1 MITSSLLFFAAG
13 LLTLACTVIIWRNA
27 LQRRSKP
34 DTTPSNSIAGLLSLA
49 IILNI
54 WAIHLLDSV
63 TANGINFTLATGA
76 AVLTLLV
83 HVIYTIGILRH
94 GIQGLGLFLLPV
106 SALPLFLIPI
116 LPQAHDPNWVR
127 TSSLIETSHLL
138 ISMSAYALL
147 TLAAIHAVMQ
157 ILLDRALKRKKMSTF
172 VQTLPPLMDIERHMF
187 AQVKIA
193 TLLIGISILTGLV
206 WQWVDYQHLAIL
218 NHKVLLAL
226 FSLGVLILLQIKR
239 HQACWST
246 STASR
251 TVLMAYALLLAS
263 YFGVKLIHSLIAG

>member
-1 MITSSLLFFAAG
+1 MITSSILFFSAA
-13 LLTLACTVIIWRNA
+13 LFTLMSAIIIWRNA
-27 LQRRSKP
+27 LQRRNKP
-34 DTTPSNSIAGLLSLA
+34 NVSPSNSIAGLLSVA

-94 GIQGLGLFLLPV
+94 GIQGLGLFLLPI

-116 LPQAHDPNWVR
+116 LPQAHDPNWVH

-138 ISMSAYALL
+138 ISMAAYALL

-157 ILLDRALKRKKMSTF
+157 ILQDRALKKKQISTF
-172 VQTLPPLMDIERHMF
+172 VQALPALMDVERHMF
-187 AQVKIA
+187 AQVKVA
-193 TLLIGISILTGLV
+193 TILIGISILTGLV
-206 WQWVDYQHLAIL
+206 WQWVDYQQLALL

-226 FSLGVLILLQIKR
+226 FSLGVLVLLQIKR

-251 TVLMAYALLLAS
+251 TVLMAYALLMLS
-263 YFGVKLIHSLIAG
+263 YFGVKLIHSLIS

>member
-1 MITSSLLFFAAG
+1 MITSSILFFTAG
-13 LLTLACTVIIWRNA
+13 LFTVLSTIIIWRNA
-27 LQRRSKP
+27 LQRRNKP
-34 DTTPSNSIAGLLSLA
+34 DLNPSNSIAALLA
-49 IILNI
+49 IAIGLNI

-106 SALPLFLIPI
+106 SAIPLFLIPI
-116 LPQAHDPNWVR
+116 LPQAHTPNWVH

-138 ISMSAYALL
+138 ISMGAYALL
-147 TLAAIHAVMQ
+147 TLAAIHAIMQ
-157 ILLDRALKRKKMSTF
+157 ILLDRALKKKKMSTF
-172 VQTLPPLMDIERHMF
+172 VQALPALMDVERHMF
-187 AQVKIA
+187 AQVKVA
-193 TLLIGISILTGLV
+193 TFLIGISILTGLV
-206 WQWVDYQHLAIL
+206 WQWVDYHHLALL

-246 STASR
+246 NTASR
-251 TVLMAYALLLAS
+251 TVLMAYALLLLS
-263 YFGVKLIHSLIAG
+263 YFGVKLIHSLIT